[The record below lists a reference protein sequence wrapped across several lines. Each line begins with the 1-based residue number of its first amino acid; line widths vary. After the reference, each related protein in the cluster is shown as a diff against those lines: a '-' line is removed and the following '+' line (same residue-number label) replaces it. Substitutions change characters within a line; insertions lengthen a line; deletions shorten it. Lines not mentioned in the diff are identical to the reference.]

1 MSARIIDGNKIAE
14 SILQELGKEIAQL
27 KEQDCHPRLSVILVG
42 DNPASKVY
50 VGRKQKACEKLGIL
64 SETLH
69 LPAET
74 TEGELL
80 ALLHRLNSDSCVHG
94 ILVQLPLPKQISAA
108 KVIETILPEK
118 DVDGFHPV
126 NRGRLAVGEEC
137 FVPCTPAGIQQLLL
151 RNDFTPEGKHVVVV
165 GRSSIVGMPFAQMMM
180 QKEKGANA
188 TVTVCHTGT
197 TDMKQY
203 TRQADILVV
212 AAGKAKA
219 VTADMVKPG
228 CIVIDVGVNRIDDP
242 AAAKGYRLVGDVDF
256 EAVKEIAGAIT
267 PVPGGVGPMTIA
279 MLLNNTV
286 KAAKAFL
293 QNKTTTFA
301 PVAQ

>member
-180 QKEKGANA
+180 QKQKGANA

-197 TDMKQY
+197 ADMRQY
-203 TRQADILVV
+203 TRQADI
-212 AAGKAKA
+212 
-219 VTADMVKPG
+219 ADMVKPG

-279 MLLNNTV
+279 MLLSNTV